1 MKANAAERGLSHP
14 NKLLLYMRKLLLG
27 LLLFSTLA
35 EAQTWPARS
44 VRFIV
49 PFPPGGSTD
58 VAARTLAEKLTRA
71 FGQQVVVDNRGGGGG
86 AIGTVEAARAAPD
99 GYTLLFVADPV
110 ITLHLVVKNVQF
122 DMQRDFSAVTQV
134 TTQPIAV
141 AVHSS
146 LPVKSVHELIA
157 YAKANPG
164 KLSFAHSG
172 TGSGQHMSGE
182 LLKKMTGIDI
192 VHIPYKGGGPAVQ
205 DLVGGQVPMGVLGST
220 PLIPHHKAGRI
231 RIIAFTSKER
241 FAPLPDIPTL
251 HESGFPGFDTGQWLG
266 LLAPR
271 GTPAEIVSRLHLE
284 SVNALALP
292 DVKERLAQAALQPVG
307 NTPREFEAVIRADI
321 ERWGRLGRELGL
333 EPQ

>member
-1 MKANAAERGLSHP
+1 MRRFLLAAV
-14 NKLLLYMRKLLLG
+14 
-27 LLLFSTLA
+27 LA
-35 EAQTWPARS
+35 IAGAAHAQGWPAKP

-58 VAARTLAEKLTRA
+58 VAARTVADKLSRA
-71 FGQQVVVDNRGGGGG
+71 FGQQVVVENRGGGGG
-86 AIGTVEAARAAPD
+86 AIGTVEVARAAPD
-99 GYTLLFVADPV
+99 GYTLVFIADPV

-122 DMQRDFSAVTQV
+122 EVQRDFTPVTQV

-146 LPVKSVHELIA
+146 LPVQNVKQLIE

-182 LLKKMTGIDI
+182 LLKKMAGIDM
-192 VHIPYKGGGPAVQ
+192 VHVPYKGGGPAVQ
-205 DLVGGQVPMGVLGST
+205 DLVGGQVPVGVLGST

-241 FAPLPDIPTL
+241 FAPMPEIPTL
-251 HESGFPGFDTGQWLG
+251 HESGLAGFDTTQWLG
-266 LLAPR
+266 ILAPK
-271 GTPAEIVSRLHLE
+271 GTPGGVIDRIFRETKV
-284 SVNALALP
+284 VLAMD
-292 DVKERLAQAALQPVG
+292 DVKERLAQAALAPVG
-307 NTPREFEAVIRADI
+307 SSPKEFEALIRADL
-321 ERWGRLGRELGL
+321 ERWTAIAKDLKI

>member
-1 MKANAAERGLSHP
+1 VIRGL
-14 NKLLLYMRKLLLG
+14 
-27 LLLFSTLA
+27 LFAFALIAELA
-35 EAQTWPARS
+35 WAQSWPAKP

-58 VAARTLAEKLTRA
+58 VAARAVAERLTRA

-122 DMQRDFSAVTQV
+122 DMQRDFAAVTQV

-141 AVHSS
+141 AVHAS
-146 LPVKSVHELIA
+146 LPVKSIQELIA

-182 LLKKMTGIDI
+182 LLRKMAGIDI

-205 DLVGGQVPMGVLGST
+205 DLVAGQVPMGVLGST
-220 PLIPHHKAGRI
+220 PLIPHHKSGRI
-231 RIIAFTSKER
+231 RIVAFTSKER
-241 FAPLPDIPTL
+241 FAPMPEIPTL
-251 HESGFPGFDTGQWLG
+251 HESGLAGFDTTQWLG
-266 LLAPR
+266 ILAPK
-271 GTPAEIVSRLHLE
+271 GTPGDIVERIYKETKIVLGM
-284 SVNALALP
+284 P
-292 DVKERLAQAALQPVG
+292 DVRERLAQAALQAVG
-307 NTPREFEAVIRADI
+307 STPKEFDALIRADLD
-321 ERWGRLGRELGL
+321 RWTAIARELKL

>member
-1 MKANAAERGLSHP
+1 MIRV
-14 NKLLLYMRKLLLG
+14 LLW
-27 LLLFSTLA
+27 LA
-35 EAQTWPARS
+35 LACGTSLAWAQGWPAKP

-58 VAARTLAEKLTRA
+58 VAARTLADKLTRA
-71 FGQQVVVDNRGGGGG
+71 LGQQVVVDNRSGGGG

-146 LPVKSVHELIA
+146 LPVKSVQELIA

-182 LLKKMTGIDI
+182 LLRKMAGIDI

-241 FAPLPDIPTL
+241 FAPMPEIPTL
-251 HESGFPGFDTGQWLG
+251 HESGLAGFDTTQWLG
-266 LLAPR
+266 ILAPK
-271 GTPAEIVSRLHLE
+271 GTPAEIISRVHAE
-284 SVNALALP
+284 TVKALALP
-292 DVKERLAQAALQPVG
+292 DVRERLAQAALLAVG
-307 NTPREFEAVIRADI
+307 STPQEFERLIRADL
-321 ERWGRLGRELGL
+321 ERWTAIAKELKL

>member
-1 MKANAAERGLSHP
+1 VIRAV
-14 NKLLLYMRKLLLG
+14 LLG
-27 LLLFSTLA
+27 FALVTGQA
-35 EAQTWPARS
+35 WGQAWPAKT

-58 VAARTLAEKLTRA
+58 VAARTVAERLTRSL
-71 FGQQVVVDNRGGGGG
+71 GQQVVVDNRGGGGG

-122 DMQRDFSAVTQV
+122 DLQRDFSAITQV

-141 AVHSS
+141 AVHAS
-146 LPVKSVHELIA
+146 LPVKSVQELIA

-182 LLKKMTGIDI
+182 LLKKMAGIDI
-192 VHIPYKGGGPAVQ
+192 VHVPYKGGGPAVQ
-205 DLVGGQVPMGVLGST
+205 DLVAGQVPMGVLGST
-220 PLIPHHKAGRI
+220 PLIPHHKSGRI

-241 FAPLPDIPTL
+241 FAPMPEIPTL
-251 HESGFPGFDTGQWLG
+251 HESGLAGFDTTQWLG
-266 LLAPR
+266 ILAPR
-271 GTPAEIVSRLHLE
+271 GTPAEIISRVQVE
-284 SVNALALP
+284 TAKALAQP
-292 DVKERLAQAALQPVG
+292 EVKERLAQAALQAVG
-307 NTPREFEAVIRADI
+307 GTPKEFEALIRADL
-321 ERWGRLGRELGL
+321 ERWTAVARELKL

>member
-1 MKANAAERGLSHP
+1 MR
-14 NKLLLYMRKLLLG
+14 LLL
-27 LLLFSTLA
+27 LA
-35 EAQTWPARS
+35 LAFAMVPAWAQTWPAKP
-44 VRFIV
+44 VRFVV

-58 VAARTLAEKLTRA
+58 VAARTVAEKLSRA
-71 FGQQVVVDNRGGGGG
+71 LGQQVVVDNRGGGGG
-86 AIGTVEAARAAPD
+86 AIGTVEAARAAAD

-122 DMQRDFSAVTQV
+122 DMQRDFAAITQV

-146 LPVKSVHELIA
+146 VPVKSVQELVA

-182 LLKKMTGIDI
+182 LFKKMAGIDI

-205 DLVGGQVPMGVLGST
+205 DLVAGQVPMGVLGST
-220 PLIPHHKAGRI
+220 PLIPHHKSGRI

-241 FAPLPDIPTL
+241 FPPMPEIPTL
-251 HESGFPGFDTGQWLG
+251 HESGLAGFDTTQWLG
-266 LLAPR
+266 ILAPK
-271 GTPAEIVSRLHLE
+271 GTPAEIISRVHVE
-284 SVNALALP
+284 TAKALALP
-292 DVKERLAQAALQPVG
+292 EVKERLAQAALQAVG
-307 NTPREFEAVIRADI
+307 STPKEFEALIRADV
-321 ERWGRLGRELGL
+321 ERWSAIARELKL

>member
-1 MKANAAERGLSHP
+1 MRA
-14 NKLLLYMRKLLLG
+14 LLLA
-27 LLLFSTLA
+27 LA
-35 EAQTWPARS
+35 FAASQACAQAWPAKP
-44 VRFIV
+44 VRFLV

-58 VAARTLAEKLTRA
+58 VAARTLAEKLSRA
-71 FGQQVVVDNRGGGGG
+71 LAQQVVVDNRGGGGG

-122 DMQRDFSAVTQV
+122 DMQRDFVAITQV

-141 AVHSS
+141 AVHAS
-146 LPVKSVHELIA
+146 LPVKSVAELIA

-182 LLKKMTGIDI
+182 LLRKMAGIDI
-192 VHIPYKGGGPAVQ
+192 VHVPYKGGGPAVQ
-205 DLVGGQVPMGVLGST
+205 DLVAGQVPMGVLGST
-220 PLIPHHKAGRI
+220 PLIPHHKSGRI

-241 FAPLPDIPTL
+241 FAPMPEIPTL
-251 HESGFPGFDTGQWLG
+251 HESGLAGFDTTQWLG
-266 LLAPR
+266 LLAPK
-271 GTPAEIVSRLHLE
+271 GTPAEIISRVQTE
-284 SVNALALP
+284 TAKALALD

-307 NTPREFEAVIRADI
+307 STPKAFDALIRADL
-321 ERWGRLGRELGL
+321 ERWTAIAKELKL

>member
-1 MKANAAERGLSHP
+1 LSRT
-14 NKLLLYMRKLLLG
+14 LLLA
-27 LLLFSTLA
+27 LA
-35 EAQTWPARS
+35 FALAPAWAQTWPAKP

-58 VAARTLAEKLTRA
+58 VAARTVAEKLSRA
-71 FGQQVVVDNRGGGGG
+71 LGQQVVVDNRGGGGG
-86 AIGTVEAARAAPD
+86 AIGTVEAARAAAD

-122 DMQRDFSAVTQV
+122 DMQRDFAAITQV

-146 LPVKSVHELIA
+146 VPVRSVQELIA

-182 LLKKMTGIDI
+182 LFRKMAGIDI

-205 DLVGGQVPMGVLGST
+205 DLVAGQVPMGVLGST
-220 PLIPHHKAGRI
+220 PLIPHHKSGRV
-231 RIIAFTSKER
+231 RIIAFTSKDR
-241 FAPLPDIPTL
+241 FAPMPEIPTL
-251 HESGFPGFDTGQWLG
+251 HESGLTGFDTTQWLG
-266 LLAPR
+266 ILAPK
-271 GTPAEIVSRLHLE
+271 GTPAEVISKVHVE
-284 SVNALALP
+284 TAKALALP
-292 DVKERLAQAALQPVG
+292 DVKERIAQAALQAVG
-307 NTPREFEAVIRADI
+307 SPPKEFEALIRADL
-321 ERWGRLGRELGL
+321 ERWTAIARELKL

>member
-1 MKANAAERGLSHP
+1 VIRA
-14 NKLLLYMRKLLLG
+14 LLLG
-27 LLLFSTLA
+27 LALVAGPAF
-35 EAQTWPARS
+35 AQAWPAKP

-58 VAARTLAEKLTRA
+58 VAARTVAERLSRS

-141 AVHSS
+141 AVHAS
-146 LPVKSVHELIA
+146 LPVASVKELIA
-157 YAKANPG
+157 YAKENPG

-182 LLKKMTGIDI
+182 LLKKMAGIDM
-192 VHIPYKGGGPAVQ
+192 VHVPYKGGGPAVQ
-205 DLVGGQVPMGVLGST
+205 DLVAGQVPLGVLGST
-220 PLIPHHKAGRI
+220 PLIPHHKSGRI

-241 FAPLPDIPTL
+241 FAPMPEIPTL
-251 HESGFPGFDTGQWLG
+251 HESGLAGFDTTQWLG
-266 LLAPR
+266 ILAPK
-271 GTPAEIVSRLHLE
+271 GTPAEIISRVHVE
-284 SVNALALP
+284 TAKALALP
-292 DVKERLAQAALQPVG
+292 EVKERLAQAALLAVG
-307 NTPREFEAVIRADI
+307 GTPKEFDALIRADL
-321 ERWGRLGRELGL
+321 ERWTAIAKELKL

>member
-1 MKANAAERGLSHP
+1 MIRS
-14 NKLLLYMRKLLLG
+14 LLLATALVI
-27 LLLFSTLA
+27 A
-35 EAQTWPARS
+35 PAWAQTWPAKP

-58 VAARTLAEKLTRA
+58 VAARTVAEKLSRA
-71 FGQQVVVDNRGGGGG
+71 LGQQVVVDNRGGGGG
-86 AIGTVEAARAAPD
+86 AIGTVEAARSAAD

-122 DMQRDFSAVTQV
+122 DMQRDFAAITQV

-146 LPVKSVHELIA
+146 VPVKSAHELIA

-182 LLKKMTGIDI
+182 LLKKMAGIDI
-192 VHIPYKGGGPAVQ
+192 VHVPYKGGGPAVQ
-205 DLVGGQVPMGVLGST
+205 DLVAGQVPMGVLGST
-220 PLIPHHKAGRI
+220 PLIPHHRSGRI

-241 FAPLPDIPTL
+241 FPPMPEIPTL
-251 HESGFPGFDTGQWLG
+251 HESGLAGFDTTQWLG
-266 LLAPR
+266 ILAPK
-271 GTPAEIVSRLHLE
+271 GTPAEIISRVHVE
-284 SVNALALP
+284 TAKALALP
-292 DVKERLAQAALQPVG
+292 DVKERLAQAALQAVG
-307 NTPREFEAVIRADI
+307 STPKEFEALIRADL
-321 ERWGRLGRELGL
+321 ERWTAIAKELKL

>member
-1 MKANAAERGLSHP
+1 MK
-14 NKLLLYMRKLLLG
+14 KVLLLAV
-27 LLLFSTLA
+27 LA
-35 EAQTWPARS
+35 FAAGAQAQTWPSKA

-58 VAARTLAEKLTRA
+58 VAARTVADKLTHALGAQVLVENRA
-71 FGQQVVVDNRGGGGG
+71 GGGG
-86 AIGTVEAARAAPD
+86 AIGTGEAARAAPD
-99 GYTLLFVADPV
+99 GHTLLFAADPV

-122 DMQRDFSAVTQV
+122 DMQRDFIAVTQV

-146 LPVKSVHELIA
+146 LPVKDVQELIA

-182 LLKKMTGIDI
+182 LLKKMAGIDM
-192 VHIPYKGGGPAVQ
+192 VHVPYKGGGPAVQ
-205 DLVGGQVPMGVLGST
+205 DLVGGQVPVGVLGST

-241 FAPLPDIPTL
+241 FPPMPEIPTL
-251 HESGFPGFDTGQWLG
+251 HESGLAGFDTTQWLG
-266 LLAPR
+266 ILAPK
-271 GTPAEIVSRLHLE
+271 GTPAEIVDRIYTETRKALE
-284 SVNALALP
+284 LQ

-307 NTPREFEAVIRADI
+307 NSPKEFEALIRADL
-321 ERWGRLGRELGL
+321 ERWTAVAKELKL

>member
-1 MKANAAERGLSHP
+1 MK
-14 NKLLLYMRKLLLG
+14 KVFLLAV
-27 LLLFSTLA
+27 LA
-35 EAQTWPARS
+35 FAVGAQAQTWPS
-44 VRFIV
+44 KTVRFIV

-58 VAARTLAEKLTRA
+58 VAARTVADKLTRA
-71 FGQQVVVDNRGGGGG
+71 LGAPVLVENRAGGGG

-99 GYTLLFVADPV
+99 GHTLLFAADPV

-122 DMQRDFSAVTQV
+122 DMQRDFIAVTQV

-146 LPVKSVHELIA
+146 LPVKDVQELIA

-182 LLKKMTGIDI
+182 LLKKMAGIDM
-192 VHIPYKGGGPAVQ
+192 VHVPYKGGGPAVQ
-205 DLVGGQVPMGVLGST
+205 DLVGGQVPVGVLGST

-241 FAPLPDIPTL
+241 FPPMPEIPTL
-251 HESGFPGFDTGQWLG
+251 HESGLAGFDTTQWLG
-266 LLAPR
+266 ILAPK
-271 GTPAEIVSRLHLE
+271 GTPAEIVDRVYAETRKALE
-284 SVNALALP
+284 LQ

-307 NTPREFEAVIRADI
+307 NSPKEFEALIRADL
-321 ERWGRLGRELGL
+321 ERWTAVAKELKL

>member
-1 MKANAAERGLSHP
+1 MKKVFLLAVLAFAAG
-14 NKLLLYMRKLLLG
+14 
-27 LLLFSTLA
+27 A
-35 EAQTWPARS
+35 QAQTWPS
-44 VRFIV
+44 KTVRFIV

-58 VAARTLAEKLTRA
+58 VAARTVADKLSRA
-71 FGQQVVVDNRGGGGG
+71 LGAQVLVENRAGGGG

-99 GYTLLFVADPV
+99 GHTLLFAADPV

-122 DMQRDFSAVTQV
+122 DMQRDFIAVTQV

-146 LPVKSVHELIA
+146 LPVKNVQELIA

-182 LLKKMTGIDI
+182 LLKKMAGIDM
-192 VHIPYKGGGPAVQ
+192 VHVPYKGGGPAVQ
-205 DLVGGQVPMGVLGST
+205 DLVGGQVPVGVLGST

-241 FAPLPDIPTL
+241 FPPMPEIPTL
-251 HESGFPGFDTGQWLG
+251 HESGLAGFDTTQWLG
-266 LLAPR
+266 ILAPK
-271 GTPAEIVSRLHLE
+271 GTPADIVDRVYAETRKALE
-284 SVNALALP
+284 LQE
-292 DVKERLAQAALQPVG
+292 VKERLAQAALQPVG
-307 NTPREFEAVIRADI
+307 NSPKEFEALIRADL
-321 ERWGRLGRELGL
+321 ERWTAVAKELKL

>member
-1 MKANAAERGLSHP
+1 MK
-14 NKLLLYMRKLLLG
+14 KVLLLAV
-27 LLLFSTLA
+27 LA
-35 EAQTWPARS
+35 FAAGAQAQTWPSKA

-58 VAARTLAEKLTRA
+58 VAARTVADKLTHALGAQVLVENRA
-71 FGQQVVVDNRGGGGG
+71 GGGG

-99 GYTLLFVADPV
+99 GYTLLFASDPV
-110 ITLHLVVKNVQF
+110 ITLHLVVKNMQF
-122 DMQRDFSAVTQV
+122 DMQRDFIAVTQV

-146 LPVKSVHELIA
+146 LPVKDVQELIA

-182 LLKKMTGIDI
+182 LLKKMAGIDM
-192 VHIPYKGGGPAVQ
+192 VHVPYKGGGPAVQ
-205 DLVGGQVPMGVLGST
+205 DLVGGQVPVGVLGST

-241 FAPLPDIPTL
+241 FPPMPEIPTL
-251 HESGFPGFDTGQWLG
+251 HESGLAGFDTTQWLG
-266 LLAPR
+266 ILAPK
-271 GTPAEIVSRLHLE
+271 GTPADIVDRVYAETRKALE
-284 SVNALALP
+284 LQ

-307 NTPREFEAVIRADI
+307 NSPKEFEALIRADL
-321 ERWGRLGRELGL
+321 ERWSAVAKELKL

>member
-1 MKANAAERGLSHP
+1 MR
-14 NKLLLYMRKLLLG
+14 LLL
-27 LLLFSTLA
+27 LA
-35 EAQTWPARS
+35 LAFAMVPAWAQTWPAKP

-58 VAARTLAEKLTRA
+58 VAARTVAEKLSRA
-71 FGQQVVVDNRGGGGG
+71 LGQQVVVDNRGGGGG
-86 AIGTVEAARAAPD
+86 AIGTVEAARAAAD

-122 DMQRDFSAVTQV
+122 DMQRDFAAITQV
-134 TTQPIAV
+134 TSQPIAV

-146 LPVKSVHELIA
+146 VPVKSVQELVA
-157 YAKANPG
+157 YAKASPG

-182 LLKKMTGIDI
+182 LFKKMAGIDI

-205 DLVGGQVPMGVLGST
+205 DLVAGQVPMGVLGST
-220 PLIPHHKAGRI
+220 PLIPHHKSGRI

-241 FAPLPDIPTL
+241 FPPMPEIPTL
-251 HESGFPGFDTGQWLG
+251 HESGLAGFDTTQWLG
-266 LLAPR
+266 ILAPK
-271 GTPAEIVSRLHLE
+271 GTPAEIVSRVHVE
-284 SVNALALP
+284 TAKALALP
-292 DVKERLAQAALQPVG
+292 EVKERLAQAALQAVG
-307 NTPREFEAVIRADI
+307 STPKEFEALIRADL
-321 ERWGRLGRELGL
+321 ERWSAIARELKL

>member
-1 MKANAAERGLSHP
+1 MR
-14 NKLLLYMRKLLLG
+14 LLL
-27 LLLFSTLA
+27 LA
-35 EAQTWPARS
+35 LAFAMVPAWAQTWPAKP

-58 VAARTLAEKLTRA
+58 VAARAVAEKLSRA
-71 FGQQVVVDNRGGGGG
+71 LGQQVVVDNRGGGGG
-86 AIGTVEAARAAPD
+86 AIGTVEAARAAAD

-122 DMQRDFSAVTQV
+122 DMQRDFAAITQV

-146 LPVKSVHELIA
+146 VPVKSVQELVA

-182 LLKKMTGIDI
+182 LFKKMAGIDI

-205 DLVGGQVPMGVLGST
+205 DLVAGQVPMGVLGST
-220 PLIPHHKAGRI
+220 PLIPHHKSGRI

-241 FAPLPDIPTL
+241 FAPMPEIPTL
-251 HESGFPGFDTGQWLG
+251 HESGLAGFDTTQWLG
-266 LLAPR
+266 ILAPK
-271 GTPAEIVSRLHLE
+271 GTPAEIISRVHVE
-284 SVNALALP
+284 TAKALALP
-292 DVKERLAQAALQPVG
+292 EVTERLAQAALQAVG
-307 NTPREFEAVIRADI
+307 STPKQFEALIRADL
-321 ERWGRLGRELGL
+321 ERWSAIARELKL

>member
-1 MKANAAERGLSHP
+1 
-14 NKLLLYMRKLLLG
+14 MRWLVLG
-27 LLLFSTLA
+27 AGVALCALA
-35 EAQTWPARS
+35 QAQSWPARP

-58 VAARTLAEKLTRA
+58 VAARTVADKLSRSL
-71 FGQQVVVDNRGGGGG
+71 GQQVLVENRGGGGG

-110 ITLHLVVKNVQF
+110 ITLHLVVKNVAF
-122 DMQRDFSAVTQV
+122 EVRRDFAPVTQV

-141 AVHSS
+141 AVHAA
-146 LPVKSVHELIA
+146 LPVRDVAELIA

-182 LLKKMTGIDI
+182 LLKKMAGIDM
-192 VHIPYKGGGPAVQ
+192 VHVPYKGGGPAVQ
-205 DLVGGQVPMGVLGST
+205 DLVGGQVPVGVLGST

-241 FAPLPDIPTL
+241 FAPMPEIPTL
-251 HESGFPGFDTGQWLG
+251 HESGLAGFDTTQWLG
-266 LLAPR
+266 ILAPK
-271 GTPAEIVSRLHLE
+271 GTPAEVISRVHAE
-284 SVNALALP
+284 TSRALALP
-292 DVKERLAQAALQPVG
+292 DVKDRLAQAALQPVG
-307 NTPREFEAVIRADI
+307 STPQEFEALMRADL
-321 ERWGRLGRELGL
+321 ERWTAVAKELKL